1 MRGTG
6 CIIVTLL
13 VTLLVVPVL
22 NPTFSLSLVEAQTNP
37 KMYVDPE
44 VTVTQMNAT
53 FSVDIN
59 IENVADLCSWQVYI
73 YYLNQIL
80 DAEAYSEGLFMR
92 SHGPTMFD
100 GHFDNNYNATH
111 GELWMYCLR
120 TWSGTGVDGSGTL
133 AHVTFRAKTGGSST
147 LVLANDVLG
156 NSTAQRI
163 DHTIQNGIV
172 QVGGHDLA
180 VTSVFPLKTVV
191 GKGYSIRVN
200 VTVENIGV
208 YPDTFNITAY
218 ANATA
223 IATLINGTLAEGSST
238 TFILS
243 WNTTGFAYGNN
254 TIGGYVWPVQ
264 YETNTANNNYSDGP
278 VHVGVPGDVSS
289 STPGV
294 YDKKCDMKDVA
305 YLVTLFNTKPASPN
319 WNPNADVNDDDVCN
333 MKDIAIAI
341 AYFNQHE

>member
-22 NPTFSLSLVEAQTNP
+22 NPTFSMSLVEAQTNP

-80 DAEAYSEGLFMR
+80 DAEAYSEGPFMR

-163 DHTIQNGIV
+163 NHTIQNGIV

-180 VTSVFPLKTVV
+180 VTSVVPLKTIV
-191 GKGYSIRVN
+191 GKGYSMRVN

-208 YPDTFNITAY
+208 YPETFNITAY

-223 IATLINGTLAEGSST
+223 IATLINGTLAEESST

-254 TIGGYVWPVQ
+254 TISGYVWPVQ
-264 YETNTANNNYSDGP
+264 YEMNTANNNYSDGS
-278 VHVGVPGDVSS
+278 VHVGVPGDIS
-289 STPGV
+289 STVPGV
-294 YDKKCDMKDVA
+294 PDGVTNMRDIG
-305 YLVTLFNTKPASPN
+305 YLVTKFNTRPSSLT
-319 WNPNADVNDDDVCN
+319 WNPNGDVNDDDVVN

-341 AYFNQHE
+341 AYFNMHE